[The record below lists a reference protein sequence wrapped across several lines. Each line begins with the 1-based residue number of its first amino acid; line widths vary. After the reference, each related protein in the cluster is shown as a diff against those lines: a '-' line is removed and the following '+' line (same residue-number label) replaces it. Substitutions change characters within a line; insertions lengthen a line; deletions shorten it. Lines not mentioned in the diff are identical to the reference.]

1 MASLFH
7 FQSLTGLMTG
17 KTVLMAGKTVPI
29 SRAFFWLKNVSR
41 RYFLSGFEAFSACFL
56 LYDIDFQ
63 CFQCIFWAS
72 SVQLALLCV
81 ILKKIE

>member
-17 KTVLMAGKTVPI
+17 KTVLIAGKTVPI
-29 SRAFFWLKNVSR
+29 SRAFLWLKNVSR
-41 RYFLSGFEAFSACFL
+41 RYFPSVFEAFKACFL

-63 CFQCIFWAS
+63 CFRRGFLAFS
-72 SVQLALLCV
+72 AQLALLCV
-81 ILKKIE
+81 ILKNIE

>member
-1 MASLFH
+1 
-7 FQSLTGLMTG
+7 MTG
-17 KTVLMAGKTVPI
+17 KTVLIAGKTVPI

-41 RYFLSGFEAFSACFL
+41 RYFPLVFEAFKACFL
-56 LYDIDFQ
+56 LYEIDFQ
-63 CFQCIFWAS
+63 CFLRRFWAS